1 MRIKHAFKYAS
12 LLLLLFATLNSCSS
26 GDDNGGTSGDID
38 YYVRYEINGTLI
50 EFLFN
55 GNNHIDN
62 AFGYFNLIDSGNNL
76 ASIGAGRH
84 EIGNDEGLLLSI
96 RNPSEIQTNTTYS
109 NYVSTTTTQPD
120 ALLFTYLDT
129 GGTSFGT
136 FNEDDLTNLYPA
148 AVANAKILF
157 TEVTTTYMKGTFSG
171 RFYNSNDNYIE
182 ITNGE
187 FKVIRSDI

>member
-1 MRIKHAFKYAS
+1 MKTKHAFKYAA
-12 LLLLLFATLNSCSS
+12 LLLLLFTTLNSCSS
-26 GDDNGGTSGDID
+26 DNGDGGSSGDID
-38 YYVRYEINGTLI
+38 YYIRYEVNGTLI

-55 GNNHIDN
+55 GDNHIDN
-62 AFGYFNLIDSGNNL
+62 AYGNFNLIDSGNNI
-76 ASIGAGRH
+76 ASIAAGRH
-84 EIGNDEGLLLSI
+84 EIGNDESLLLSI
-96 RNPSEIQTNTTYS
+96 RNPSEIQINTTYS
-109 NYVSTTTTQPD
+109 NYMSATTTQPEV
-120 ALLFTYLDT
+120 LLFTYLDT

-157 TEVTTTYMKGTFSG
+157 SEVTTTYMKGTFSG

-187 FKVIRSDI
+187 FKVIRSDL